1 MFRVSTLILTVLAA
15 QISCPFGRFTR
26 RLVGLM
32 NHSLGIPACLTI
44 VLLLQAPDLF
54 AQHYLP
60 RAEIRVE
67 VNKTLIVASDP
78 RPLLQAVQ
86 GLRARYGWLLPY
98 EDPVYTDQELLDISR
113 PDLGDRPRQYTR
125 IAGGEFRAE
134 FPSTDG
140 IQELT
145 VVEKIVTAY
154 NQSGNPGKFM
164 VRPAG
169 SDFAVVGINTSADRS
184 PATKLSV
191 LDTLVNIPE
200 QQRST
205 GETIEAILN
214 AVAAKTGRKLALA
227 SGPVNR
233 LQSSKV
239 NIGAVE
245 QPAREALLKTLAGM
259 GGVWSWNL
267 LYDPN
272 TQTYMFNVVP
282 LSQ

>member
-1 MFRVSTLILTVLAA
+1 
-15 QISCPFGRFTR
+15 
-26 RLVGLM
+26 M